1 MKKNT
6 LILSTLILGL
16 SLQLFALM
24 APPQSLE
31 TRVDA
36 AQKIFVYQLE
46 SVGAEN
52 GFKTA
57 ILVATESMK
66 GCEKGD
72 KVKVCW
78 TGFIENQGFIPKV
91 GDTGIAILIDK
102 HKDAYWF
109 RGDKVEPIAKK
120 AEIQKLLQD

>member
-6 LILSTLILGL
+6 FIFSALVLGM
-16 SLQLFALM
+16 SFQLFALM

-31 TRVDA
+31 TRVTNS
-36 AQKIFVYQLE
+36 QKIFVYTLE

-72 KVKVCW
+72 KIKVCW
-78 TGFIENQGFIPKV
+78 TGFIEGQGFIPKV

-102 HKDAYWF
+102 HNDAYWF
-109 RGDKVEPIAKK
+109 RGDKVEPIEKK
-120 AEIQKLLQD
+120 AEILKLLQD